1 MRPAG
6 SWPQRLPA
14 DREPSGRA
22 KGSWGRA
29 LRNLA
34 KVDVNARAEFDAL
47 VADHSAA
54 LLRYGYLLT
63 RDWGL
68 AEDLLQTAL
77 AKTWFRWSR
86 LRDTGAAD
94 AYVRRVMMTTH
105 NKWWRRKWRGEVPTE
120 VLPERSVVADEMAR
134 YDDADRLA
142 RALLELPAR
151 TRTMLAMRFY
161 DDMSEPQIAAILD
174 CPIGTV
180 KSTLSRGLSKLREMD
195 ALRPVDDASRGLS

>member
-1 MRPAG
+1 MD
-6 SWPQRLPA
+6 A
-14 DREPSGRA
+14 D
-22 KGSWGRA
+22 
-29 LRNLA
+29 
-34 KVDVNARAEFDAL
+34 ARAEFDAL

-63 RDWGL
+63 RDWAL

-77 AKTWFRWSR
+77 AKTWFRWSH

-120 VLPERSVVADEMAR
+120 VLPERGVADETAR
-134 YDDADRLA
+134 YDDVDRLA

-180 KSTLSRGLSKLREMD
+180 KSTLSRGLAKLREMD
-195 ALRPVDDASRGLS
+195 ALRSYAGDSQGGAS